1 MTTDSAGNANFTLTL
16 PNPIPG
22 GQFVTATATDPNN
35 NTSEFS
41 QGLAVTTM
49 ADLALSA
56 TGIPNPVV
64 QGNDLTYTLT
74 VTNGGTA
81 PTVRTTLTD
90 TLPSGV
96 TLVSATGSPSQSG
109 NTLTFA
115 LGTLSP
121 GASTTITIIVQPSF
135 DIVGPITN
143 TASVTTSTPDSNPS
157 NNTASVTTV
166 VRFSFTV
173 TNMLDTPSNTQSV
186 PGSLRRAIENV
197 LADTSNPDIDTIDF
211 KIPGSGPFTILPV
224 TPLPEIVRPVIID
237 ATTQP
242 GFQGHPIVVLNGSL
256 AGVEADGLDLVR
268 GHSTVRGLVVN
279 SFSNVGI
286 VLGNPQSLPV
296 ASEGGDVL
304 EGNSIGTDVTGTFAM
319 PNLQGV
325 LILGTMFNR
334 IGGTAPGAGNVISGN
349 TSAGLQIFNS
359 VTIVDT
365 SPPSVPLTRRLQPG
379 AG

>member
-186 PGSLRRAIENV
+186 PGSFRHGPSRMSWPTLRTR
-197 LADTSNPDIDTIDF
+197 TSTRLT
-211 KIPGSGPFTILPV
+211 SRSQGPARSRSYRSRRYPRSS
-224 TPLPEIVRPVIID
+224 VR
-237 ATTQP
+237 
-242 GFQGHPIVVLNGSL
+242 
-256 AGVEADGLDLVR
+256 
-268 GHSTVRGLVVN
+268 
-279 SFSNVGI
+279 
-286 VLGNPQSLPV
+286 
-296 ASEGGDVL
+296 
-304 EGNSIGTDVTGTFAM
+304 
-319 PNLQGV
+319 
-325 LILGTMFNR
+325 
-334 IGGTAPGAGNVISGN
+334 
-349 TSAGLQIFNS
+349 
-359 VTIVDT
+359 
-365 SPPSVPLTRRLQPG
+365 
-379 AG
+379 

>member
-1 MTTDSAGNANFTLTL
+1 MAPSTTYTLEFFGNAALDPTGFGQDRPRTAILRATYSAGNANFTLTL

-74 VTNGGTA
+74 VTNGGTV

-121 GASTTITIIVQPSF
+121 
-135 DIVGPITN
+135 
-143 TASVTTSTPDSNPS
+143 
-157 NNTASVTTV
+157 
-166 VRFSFTV
+166 VRHHHHH
-173 TNMLDTPSNTQSV
+173 
-186 PGSLRRAIENV
+186 
-197 LADTSNPDIDTIDF
+197 
-211 KIPGSGPFTILPV
+211 
-224 TPLPEIVRPVIID
+224 RP
-237 ATTQP
+237 A
-242 GFQGHPIVVLNGSL
+242 
-256 AGVEADGLDLVR
+256 LVR
-268 GHSTVRGLVVN
+268 HRRPDHQHGKRDDLDAR
-279 SFSNVGI
+279 F
-286 VLGNPQSLPV
+286 QPV
-296 ASEGGDVL
+296 E
-304 EGNSIGTDVTGTFAM
+304 
-319 PNLQGV
+319 
-325 LILGTMFNR
+325 
-334 IGGTAPGAGNVISGN
+334 
-349 TSAGLQIFNS
+349 
-359 VTIVDT
+359 
-365 SPPSVPLTRRLQPG
+365 
-379 AG
+379 